1 MRKLLRRISLAV
13 LFFSAWPA
21 SSGFA
26 QEQAQQQAAT
36 SFKVVHV
43 IGLEGIKH
51 NTKGKVT
58 VSKDALDFATGP
70 TKSNVSIASIQDV
83 LTGADSQ
90 RAIGGTLGTLTMF
103 APYEAGRFLSLFR
116 TKIDTLTIE
125 YRDSNGGLHGAIFTL
140 PQGQAAALKKQ
151 LVAQGA
157 KTTISVEEE
166 AKQQADTKKA
176 KEKKP

>member
-1 MRKLLRRISLAV
+1 MPKLLRRMSLAV
-13 LFFSAWPA
+13 LFLSAWPPA
-21 SSGFA
+21 SGFA
-26 QEQAQQQAAT
+26 QEKSAT
-36 SFKVVHV
+36 GFTVRSV

-51 NTKGKVT
+51 NAKGKVT
-58 VSKDALDFATGP
+58 VSKDTLDFATGP
-70 TKSNVSIASIQDV
+70 TKSNVPIASMQDV

-116 TKIDTLTIE
+116 TKIDTLTIA

-140 PQGQAAALKKQ
+140 PQGQAAALKQQ
-151 LVAQGA
+151 LVAEGA
-157 KTTISVEEE
+157 KTSISVEEE

>member
-1 MRKLLRRISLAV
+1 MPKLLRRMSLAV
-13 LFFSAWPA
+13 LFLSAWSA
-21 SSGFA
+21 ASGFA
-26 QEQAQQQAAT
+26 QEKAT
-36 SFKVVHV
+36 GSFNVRSV

-51 NTKGKVT
+51 NAKGKVT
-58 VSKDALDFATGP
+58 ISKDALDFATGP
-70 TKSNVSIASIQDV
+70 TKSDVSIASIQDV

-103 APYEAGRFLSLFR
+103 APYESGRFLSLFR
-116 TKIDTLTIE
+116 TKIDTLTIA

-140 PQGQAAALKKQ
+140 PRGQATALKKQ
-151 LVAQGA
+151 LVAEGA
-157 KTTISVEEE
+157 KTSISVEEE